1 MVVEVSVPRAAAAAA
16 AAAVVSTVPAAPEK
30 SGPETANR
38 RAGRTNLRE
47 QAKGLCLG
55 PLVPLSAPLARTSTG
70 ALWSWWGVACGNC
83 SLRKSTIAA
92 AAAAAGV
99 AAKVMAVMPSK
110 RSTDKSSASTALTG
124 LCGTRWK
131 KEKKTRIG
139 HLKGLKANQRNK
151 WF

>member
-30 SGPETANR
+30 SEPETANR
-38 RAGRTNLRE
+38 QAGRANLLV

-55 PLVPLSAPLARTSTG
+55 RATPWAPLARTSMR